1 MRKKSKKMEAERTSN
16 YGGKM
21 SSADFKNFVA
31 EGAKMFDGLCKDS
44 ELRKCYTVWS
54 GVMVTF
60 QKELLKIMGTY
71 ARVRT
76 AAKAFLKRYKE
87 IKTLEGQPDA
97 AFPQCLEIH
106 LLVKFSEEL
115 RAQGVVLEAA
125 WSSER
130 KATAYRKMY
139 KIVHDV
145 VKKFNE
151 PLAVSVL
158 GDEDDGDDGDDA
170 NLFHDGADDVVPIP
184 QDLLEN
190 PFEFITPPE
199 IDSGIVR
206 AYKARMKTPLEGL
219 RVPFDIPKQN
229 DMSKTAKFM
238 KEVFKF
244 WDKIKTVDEC
254 THLRAVSAGGGVVAE
269 DQKKGL
275 ATGCEGLRSGATLF
289 LTGVLM
295 KISTIQKDYPL
306 QMNRVVGMG
315 NGWCLMGEAG
325 VDKWP
330 FANSG
335 GTAHFNFRFHP
346 NSNVVLPT
354 AVMCKDVGIHSPL
367 LGLYTVVKVR
377 EPSVR
382 VIDNA
387 KAVAAAPPKT
397 PSQHE
402 LDCSTQRVD
411 RRKQSKWRSVI
422 ISIPSPPPPLPLP
435 PFPPPSPSPP
445 SHPGWFG

>member
-1 MRKKSKKMEAERTSN
+1 MTKV
-16 YGGKM
+16 
-21 SSADFKNFVA
+21 NFQKLQA
-31 EGAKMFDGLCKDS
+31 EGAQMFGGLCEDS
-44 ELRKCYTVWS
+44 ELRRCYIVWS

-60 QKELLKIMGTY
+60 QKELIKIMGTY
-71 ARVRT
+71 TRVRK
-76 AAKAFLKRYKE
+76 AAKAFLTRFKE
-87 IKTLEGQPDA
+87 IKTLEGKPHA
-97 AFPQCLEIH
+97 EFPQCLEIH

-115 RAQGVVLEAA
+115 RAQGVVLESS
-125 WSSER
+125 WSSET
-130 KATAYRKMY
+130 KITSYKKMY
-139 KIVHDV
+139 HIVHDV

-151 PLAVSVL
+151 SLAVAVL
-158 GDEDDGDDGDDA
+158 GDEDDGDDA
-170 NLFHDGADDVVPIP
+170 NLFHDGADDFVPFP
-184 QDLLEN
+184 QDLFEN

-199 IDSGIVR
+199 MDVGVMR
-206 AYKARMKTPLEGL
+206 AWKTRTKTLYEGL
-219 RVPFDIPKQN
+219 RLPFEIPKDN
-229 DMSKTAKFM
+229 DMFKSAIYM
-238 KEVFKF
+238 RALFKF
-244 WDKIKTVDEC
+244 YDDALVVVEEC
-254 THLRAVSAGGGVVAE
+254 DFLQGVSAGGGVVSA
-269 DQKKGL
+269 DQRRGL
-275 ATGCEGLRSGATLF
+275 ATAGYGLKKGAQLI
-289 LTGVLM
+289 LTGVVK
-295 KISTIQKDYPL
+295 KISTIRSECPENL
-306 QMNRVVGMG
+306 NRVVDMS
-315 NGWCLMGEAG
+315 NGWCLMGEEG

-330 FANSG
+330 FANNG
-335 GTAHFNFRFHP
+335 GQAYCNFRFCQP
-346 NSNVVLPT
+346 SPKFPSM
-354 AVMCKDVGIHSPL
+354 AVMCKDVGIHSPV

>member
-1 MRKKSKKMEAERTSN
+1 MEKFQMLLS
-16 YGGKM
+16 
-21 SSADFKNFVA
+21 
-31 EGAKMFDGLCKDS
+31 EGAEMFNDLCKDS
-44 ELRKCYTVWS
+44 MVAKRFETWS
-54 GVMVTF
+54 AVMVTF
-60 QKELLKIMGTY
+60 QKELIRLVGTWKRLRKA
-71 ARVRT
+71 ARD
-76 AAKAFLKRYKE
+76 FLQRYKE
-87 IKTLEGQPDA
+87 IKESEGETNVQIPH
-97 AFPQCLEIH
+97 CMELH
-106 LLVKFSEEL
+106 LHVTFTDVFRKNGIE
-115 RAQGVVLEAA
+115 LEAA
-125 WSSER
+125 WSSET
-130 KATAYRKMY
+130 KTTVYRKVY
-139 KIVHDV
+139 RIVYDCVKEFNNPTAV
-145 VKKFNE
+145 VVE
-151 PLAVSVL
+151 L
-158 GDEDDGDDGDDA
+158 EDGEGE
-170 NLFHDGADDVVPIP
+170 LFHDAVDYDEVPFP
-184 QDLLEN
+184 PDLLQN
-190 PFEFITPPE
+190 PFNFIDPPE
-199 IDSGIVR
+199 IDSGILR
-206 AYKARMKTPLEGL
+206 AYKARMKTPREGL
-219 RVPFDIPKQN
+219 RVPFDIPQPN
-229 DMSKTAKFM
+229 DMSRTAKFM

-402 LDCSTQRVD
+402 LDCSTQRVN
-411 RRKQSKWRSVI
+411 RRSKWRSVI